1 MFSSIIDPPESEND
15 NKNFYE
21 VKKLFDFNL
30 NQPTEVQLGASRLA
44 FCSTVIEQQK
54 KTDVTT

>member
-15 NKNFYE
+15 NKNLYE

-44 FCSTVIEQQK
+44 FCSSVIEQQ
-54 KTDVTT
+54 